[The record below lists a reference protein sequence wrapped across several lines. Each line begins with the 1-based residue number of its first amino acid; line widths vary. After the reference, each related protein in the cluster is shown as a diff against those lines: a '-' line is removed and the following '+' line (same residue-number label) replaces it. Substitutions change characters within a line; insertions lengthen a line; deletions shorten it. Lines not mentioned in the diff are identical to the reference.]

1 MTTVSF
7 ADNQVGSYSQKV
19 SGLKLLEDPKFS
31 KLFKMVEDNKDQVA
45 VIYPEGECAL
55 SVEDFVQKQKEQ
67 TEEKKTFSVAVPAN
81 LIEYAQGQIRLIQ
94 PDFCEENFKNYKFK
108 VNFQES
114 ETPVFIFDERTGK
127 FQVTK
132 KQHTTMQALAIAA
145 STDLTMTI
153 RGRVVA
159 FNSNVPKKTRELEAS
174 NIFYREVKSINTTKD
189 WEKLEHRCQLGE
201 QSALNTR
208 AFYLS
213 IPYLT
218 WQPVSH
224 EFPLVSGA
232 KCCITK
238 VREIERLVGWA
249 NNDDRPN
256 VLTKIVKTLSEEI
269 NWDKESD
276 SKEISAY
283 LIKALYNFD
292 KVVVPIYE
300 EKTGKTFDTCDF
312 IVGYFKNKVR
322 KQSMVIGSTK
332 DTKGA
337 WLQVLQVCNRV
348 NNYMTCEGIVEE
360 AFFTSKN
367 KDFVNAITNL
377 CNSNRKKGNLTPEK
391 EIKGQ
396 IVARCDSF

>member
-7 ADNQVGSYSQKV
+7 ADNQVGSFSQKIL
-19 SGLKLLEDPKFS
+19 GLKLLEDSKFA
-31 KLFKMVEDNKDQVA
+31 KLRNMVNDNLDQVA
-45 VIYPEGECAL
+45 VIYPEGECSL
-55 SVEDFVQKQKEQ
+55 SVEDFAQKQSEQ
-67 TEEKKTFSVAVPAN
+67 TEDKKTYSVSVPVN
-81 LIEYAQGQIRLIQ
+81 SIEYAQGQIRLIQ
-94 PDFCEENFKNYKFK
+94 PEFCEQNFSNYKFK

-114 ETPVFIFDERTGK
+114 ETPVFIYNEKTGR

-145 STDLTMTI
+145 AVDLNMKI
-153 RGRVVA
+153 KGRVVA
-159 FNSNVPKKTRELEAS
+159 FNSNFPQEGRDLEAS

-189 WEKLEHRCQLGE
+189 WEKLEHRCQLQE
-201 QSALNTR
+201 QSALQTR
-208 AFYLS
+208 SFYLS
-213 IPYLT
+213 IPGLT

-224 EFPLVSGA
+224 EFPLVVGA
-232 KCCITK
+232 SCTITK
-238 VREIERLVGWA
+238 VREMERIISWSV
-249 NNDDRPN
+249 NDGRLD
-256 VLTKIVKTLSEEI
+256 VLTNIVRTLSEVI

-292 KVVVPIYE
+292 KVVVPVYE
-300 EKTGKTFDTCDF
+300 EKTGESFNTLEF
-312 IVGYFKNKVR
+312 IRGYFKNKVR

-348 NNYMTCEGIVEE
+348 NNYMTNEGIVDE

-367 KDFVNAITNL
+367 KEFVKAMIEL
-377 CNSNRKKGNLTPEK
+377 CNSGRKKGNLTPEK

-396 IVARCDSF
+396 IIARCDSF

>member
-1 MTTVSF
+1 MTTVSYT
-7 ADNQVGSYSQKV
+7 DTQVGSFSQKIL
-19 SGLKLLEDPKFS
+19 GLKLLEDSKFA
-31 KLFKMVEDNKDQVA
+31 KLRDMVSDNLEQVE
-45 VIYPEGECAL
+45 VIYPEGECSLAID
-55 SVEDFVQKQKEQ
+55 DFVEKQSHQVSEKQ
-67 TEEKKTFSVAVPAN
+67 TYSVSVPVS

-94 PDFCEENFKNYKFK
+94 PEYCEQNFKNYKFK

-114 ETPVFIFDERTGK
+114 ETPVFIFNEKTGK

-145 STDLTMTI
+145 ATNPNMTLK
-153 RGRVVA
+153 GRVVA
-159 FNSNVPKKTRELEAS
+159 FNSNVDQEIRDLEAS

-201 QSALNTR
+201 FSALNTR

-213 IPYLT
+213 IPNLT

-224 EFPLVSGA
+224 EFPLVPHPS
-232 KCCITK
+232 CTITK
-238 VREIERLVGWA
+238 VREVERLVGWA
-249 NNDDRPN
+249 NNDDRLN
-256 VLTKIVKTLSEEI
+256 VLTSIVQSLSTEI

-292 KVVVPIYE
+292 KIMVPIYE
-300 EKTGKTFDTCDF
+300 ETTGQTFDTIEF
-312 IVGYFKNKVR
+312 IKWYFKNKVR

-348 NNYMTCEGIVEE
+348 NNYMTSEGLVEE

-367 KDFVNAITNL
+367 KSFVQSVINL
-377 CNSNRKKGNLTPEK
+377 CNTGRKKGNLTPEK

-396 IVARCDSF
+396 ITARCDSF